1 MILDNTDFLQM
12 VMKNMKRRTAA
23 RLVAMT
29 AIATLIVTNFS
40 IAHADE
46 AEIEAGRQ
54 VFQTIAGVGC
64 KTCHGD
70 YAEGDLGVGPFIR
83 GATEGTIRAS
93 IDATNEMIIIKTT
106 ITDEDI
112 KAVSAYLNYLGSMQ
126 VVRTLSKRGRFIP
139 ETVSIRPGAQLQ
151 LIVKNSGVAP
161 ATYTSED
168 MDVEEWIIPGRTTA
182 DIEWQAP
189 DTEGEYS
196 ITCIDCKLKDQYFVI
211 NVDANA
217 PAQPGVAPATAQT
230 ASN

>member
-1 MILDNTDFLQM
+1 MTTALANGSKQM
-12 VMKNMKRRTAA
+12 VMTIMKRRTTA
-23 RLVAMT
+23 RIVALT
-29 AIATLIVTNFS
+29 AIAALSLTNSS
-40 IAHADE
+40 IALADE

-70 YAEGDLGVGPFIR
+70 YAEGDLGVGPYIR
-83 GATEGTIRAS
+83 GATEGTIRAA
-93 IDATNEMIIIKTT
+93 IDATNEMIIINTT

-112 KAVSAYLNYLGSMQ
+112 SAVAAYLNYLGSMQ
-126 VVRTLSKRGRFIP
+126 AVRTLSKRGRFIP
-139 ETVSIRPGAQLQ
+139 ETISIRPGAQLQ

-161 ATYTSED
+161 ATYVSEN
-168 MDVEEWIIPGRTTA
+168 MDIEEWVIPGRSTA
-182 DIEWQAP
+182 DVEWQAP

-196 ITCIDCKLKDQYFVI
+196 ITCTDCKLKDQFFVI

-217 PAQPGVAPATAQT
+217 PEQPGVAAAQT